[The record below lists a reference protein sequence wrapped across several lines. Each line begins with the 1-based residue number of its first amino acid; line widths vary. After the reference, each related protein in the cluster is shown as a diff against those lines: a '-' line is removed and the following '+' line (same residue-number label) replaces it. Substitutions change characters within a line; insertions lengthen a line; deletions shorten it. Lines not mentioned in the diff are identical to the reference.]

1 MQDSGHILKS
11 VYPVMKKINLLLLA
25 LSTFLSISDLYGTT
39 AKAPVNAGFGGISS
53 LEECM
58 LSELELK
65 QSDCTQGGE
74 FYVTINFSYQNT
86 SECFRV
92 KGNGHS
98 YGEFPYTSL
107 PIKLGPFKG
116 DCKTEYEFIVID
128 CQNEPCNI
136 SKSLGTVCCPA
147 KGDCML
153 SELQLKKSDCTA
165 EKEFYMTLNFNY
177 KNTSDSFKVQGNGV
191 KYGTYSY
198 KTLPVKIGPLKGN
211 CETSYEFVIFDAQN
225 ERCRLDSVY
234 GKVCCEAQGDCEIG
248 EIKWEKTDCKEG
260 QFYLLFKFPYANT
273 SECFRIK
280 GNGQDYGSFPYTP
293 QPIKIGPFKGDCT
306 TNYSFAFI
314 DCKNEHCAREVNVG
328 KVCCEAQSNCEIG
341 EIKWEKTACKEG
353 QFYLVMNFAYK
364 NTSDCFKV
372 KGNGQDYGTFTY
384 AQLPIK
390 IGPLK
395 GDCTTNYSF
404 AVIDCKN
411 ERCGRE
417 VNVGKICCEA
427 QGNCEIGEIK
437 WEKTDCQEGQFYLLF
452 KFAYA
457 NTSECFRIKGNGQDY
472 GTFPYSPQPIK
483 IGPFKGD
490 CTTNY
495 SFAFID
501 CKNEKCAREVNVGKV
516 CCEAQGN
523 CEIGEIKWEK
533 TTCKEGQFYVV
544 MNFAYKNTSD
554 CFRVKGNGQD
564 YGTFA
569 YTQLPIKIGPLKGDC
584 TTNYGFAVIDCKNE
598 RCGREVNVGKVCCEA
613 QGNCEIGEIKWEKTE
628 CKEGQFYLLFKFP
641 YANTSECFRIKG
653 NGHDYGTFPYTPQP
667 IKIGPFK
674 GDCTTNYSFAFID
687 CKNEKCVRE
696 VNIGKICCEAQ
707 GNCEIGEIK
716 WEKTACKEGQFY
728 VVMNFAYKNTSDCF
742 KVKGN
747 GQDYGTF
754 TYAQLPIKIG
764 PLKGDCTTNYSFA
777 VIDCKNERCGRE
789 FNIGKVCCEAQGNC
803 EIGEIKWERS
813 DCKEGQFYLFFK
825 FPYANTSECF
835 RLKGN
840 GHDYG
845 TFPYTP
851 QPIKIG
857 PFKGDCATNYSFAFI
872 DCKNERCAREV
883 NVGKVCCETQGNCEI
898 GEIKYEKTQC
908 KEGEFYISFNFAH
921 HNNSECFTLK
931 GNGKDYGKFNYD
943 SLPIKIGPLK
953 GDCVTKYEFIFRDC
967 ANEKC
972 ARELNLG
979 TVCCEQKG
987 ESCEIFNLEVTP
999 LECTGTNQ
1007 YSVRIN
1013 FGHKGTKGVG
1023 FDVFDRKGSIGFYAY
1038 SDLPIVIENFKK
1050 SGLSYDFIKIC
1061 ENDNEKCC
1069 KAAEFEPLNC
1079 FGIGKGFFTL
1089 EDLQVYGSTSGL
1101 VVESIF
1107 PFPSGFELEVFDLG
1121 GRTLSTQIIEKT
1133 SNRMLVRI
1141 HQYLPGMYV
1150 LKTRYSYDTRPFK
1163 FLR

>member
-1 MQDSGHILKS
+1 
-11 VYPVMKKINLLLLA
+11 
-25 LSTFLSISDLYGTT
+25 
-39 AKAPVNAGFGGISS
+39 
-53 LEECM
+53 
-58 LSELELK
+58 
-65 QSDCTQGGE
+65 
-74 FYVTINFSYQNT
+74 
-86 SECFRV
+86 
-92 KGNGHS
+92 
-98 YGEFPYTSL
+98 
-107 PIKLGPFKG
+107 
-116 DCKTEYEFIVID
+116 
-128 CQNEPCNI
+128 
-136 SKSLGTVCCPA
+136 
-147 KGDCML
+147 
-153 SELQLKKSDCTA
+153 
-165 EKEFYMTLNFNY
+165 
-177 KNTSDSFKVQGNGV
+177 
-191 KYGTYSY
+191 
-198 KTLPVKIGPLKGN
+198 
-211 CETSYEFVIFDAQN
+211 
-225 ERCRLDSVY
+225 
-234 GKVCCEAQGDCEIG
+234 
-248 EIKWEKTDCKEG
+248 
-260 QFYLLFKFPYANT
+260 
-273 SECFRIK
+273 
-280 GNGQDYGSFPYTP
+280 
-293 QPIKIGPFKGDCT
+293 
-306 TNYSFAFI
+306 
-314 DCKNEHCAREVNVG
+314 
-328 KVCCEAQSNCEIG
+328 
-341 EIKWEKTACKEG
+341 
-353 QFYLVMNFAYK
+353 
-364 NTSDCFKV
+364 
-372 KGNGQDYGTFTY
+372 
-384 AQLPIK
+384 
-390 IGPLK
+390 
-395 GDCTTNYSF
+395 
-404 AVIDCKN
+404 
-411 ERCGRE
+411 
-417 VNVGKICCEA
+417 
-427 QGNCEIGEIK
+427 
-437 WEKTDCQEGQFYLLF
+437 
-452 KFAYA
+452 
-457 NTSECFRIKGNGQDY
+457 
-472 GTFPYSPQPIK
+472 
-483 IGPFKGD
+483 
-490 CTTNY
+490 
-495 SFAFID
+495 
-501 CKNEKCAREVNVGKV
+501 
-516 CCEAQGN
+516 
-523 CEIGEIKWEK
+523 
-533 TTCKEGQFYVV
+533 
-544 MNFAYKNTSD
+544 
-554 CFRVKGNGQD
+554 
-564 YGTFA
+564 
-569 YTQLPIKIGPLKGDC
+569 
-584 TTNYGFAVIDCKNE
+584 
-598 RCGREVNVGKVCCEA
+598 
-613 QGNCEIGEIKWEKTE
+613 
-628 CKEGQFYLLFKFP
+628 
-641 YANTSECFRIKG
+641 
-653 NGHDYGTFPYTPQP
+653 
-667 IKIGPFK
+667 
-674 GDCTTNYSFAFID
+674 
-687 CKNEKCVRE
+687 
-696 VNIGKICCEAQ
+696 
-707 GNCEIGEIK
+707 
-716 WEKTACKEGQFY
+716 
-728 VVMNFAYKNTSDCF
+728 
-742 KVKGN
+742 
-747 GQDYGTF
+747 
-754 TYAQLPIKIG
+754 IKIG

>member
-1 MQDSGHILKS
+1 
-11 VYPVMKKINLLLLA
+11 
-25 LSTFLSISDLYGTT
+25 LYH
-39 AKAPVNAGFGGISS
+39 
-53 LEECM
+53 
-58 LSELELK
+58 
-65 QSDCTQGGE
+65 Q
-74 FYVTINFSYQNT
+74 
-86 SECFRV
+86 
-92 KGNGHS
+92 
-98 YGEFPYTSL
+98 
-107 PIKLGPFKG
+107 
-116 DCKTEYEFIVID
+116 
-128 CQNEPCNI
+128 
-136 SKSLGTVCCPA
+136 
-147 KGDCML
+147 
-153 SELQLKKSDCTA
+153 LQ
-165 EKEFYMTLNFNY
+165 
-177 KNTSDSFKVQGNGV
+177 
-191 KYGTYSY
+191 
-198 KTLPVKIGPLKGN
+198 
-211 CETSYEFVIFDAQN
+211 
-225 ERCRLDSVY
+225 
-234 GKVCCEAQGDCEIG
+234 
-248 EIKWEKTDCKEG
+248 
-260 QFYLLFKFPYANT
+260 
-273 SECFRIK
+273 
-280 GNGQDYGSFPYTP
+280 
-293 QPIKIGPFKGDCT
+293 
-306 TNYSFAFI
+306 FAFI
-314 DCKNEHCAREVNVG
+314 DCKNEKCVREVNVG
-328 KVCCEAQSNCEIG
+328 KICCEAQGNCEIG

-417 VNVGKICCEA
+417 FNV
-427 QGNCEIGEIK
+427 
-437 WEKTDCQEGQFYLLF
+437 
-452 KFAYA
+452 
-457 NTSECFRIKGNGQDY
+457 
-472 GTFPYSPQPIK
+472 
-483 IGPFKGD
+483 
-490 CTTNY
+490 
-495 SFAFID
+495 
-501 CKNEKCAREVNVGKV
+501 
-516 CCEAQGN
+516 
-523 CEIGEIKWEK
+523 
-533 TTCKEGQFYVV
+533 
-544 MNFAYKNTSD
+544 
-554 CFRVKGNGQD
+554 
-564 YGTFA
+564 
-569 YTQLPIKIGPLKGDC
+569 
-584 TTNYGFAVIDCKNE
+584 
-598 RCGREVNVGKVCCEA
+598 
-613 QGNCEIGEIKWEKTE
+613 
-628 CKEGQFYLLFKFP
+628 
-641 YANTSECFRIKG
+641 
-653 NGHDYGTFPYTPQP
+653 
-667 IKIGPFK
+667 
-674 GDCTTNYSFAFID
+674 
-687 CKNEKCVRE
+687 
-696 VNIGKICCEAQ
+696 
-707 GNCEIGEIK
+707 
-716 WEKTACKEGQFY
+716 
-728 VVMNFAYKNTSDCF
+728 
-742 KVKGN
+742 
-747 GQDYGTF
+747 
-754 TYAQLPIKIG
+754 
-764 PLKGDCTTNYSFA
+764 
-777 VIDCKNERCGRE
+777 
-789 FNIGKVCCEAQGNC
+789 GKVCCEAQGNC

-835 RLKGN
+835 RIKGN

-931 GNGKDYGKFNYD
+931 GNGKDYGKFKYD

-953 GDCVTKYEFIFRDC
+953 GDCLTKYEFIFRDC

-987 ESCEIFNLEVTP
+987 ESCEISDLEVTP

-1013 FGHKGTKGVG
+1013 FKHKGTKGVG
-1023 FDVFDRKGSIGFYAY
+1023 FDVFDRKGSIGFYSY
-1038 SDLPIVIENFKK
+1038 NDLPIVIENFKK
-1050 SGLSYDFIKIC
+1050 SGLNYDFIKIC

-1079 FGIGKGFFTL
+1079 FGSGKGFFTL

-1121 GRTLSTQIIEKT
+1121 GRILPTQIIEKT